1 VVLKSGTGTEL
12 RLRERAIF
20 SSKEGNGIPG
30 VVTAEVGAVEY
41 PTESSEA
48 SEFPYDPDPDES
60 DMQETE
66 PLPPVR

>member
-1 VVLKSGTGTEL
+1 L
-12 RLRERAIF
+12 
-20 SSKEGNGIPG
+20 SSKEGNGRIPG

-41 PTESSEA
+41 PTESSEVK
-48 SEFPYDPDPDES
+48 ELPYDPYEADPEES